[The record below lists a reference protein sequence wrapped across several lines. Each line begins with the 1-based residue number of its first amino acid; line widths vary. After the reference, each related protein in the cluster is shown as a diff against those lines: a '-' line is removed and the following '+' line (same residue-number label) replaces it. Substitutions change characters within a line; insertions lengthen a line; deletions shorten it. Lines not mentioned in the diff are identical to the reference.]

1 MNQISSK
8 IEDEQVLIIQLQKKI
23 KELQVSQTGLFNF
36 LSMYFYQNTFINSFI
51 VFKARIE
58 ELEEELEAERST
70 RAKMEKQRC
79 DSSKELEEL
88 SERLEEAG
96 GATSAQIE
104 MNKKREADF
113 LKLRRD
119 LEEAVLHHEAMTAA
133 LRKKHADSELSEQID
148 SLQRVKQKLEKERSE
163 AKMEADDLTSNLEQ
177 LAKSKVENMIHVA
190 PHSDLI

>member
-1 MNQISSK
+1 MSQSEHIFIRSFF
-8 IEDEQVLIIQLQKKI
+8 VL
-23 KELQVSQTGLFNF
+23 
-36 LSMYFYQNTFINSFI
+36 
-51 VFKARIE
+51 KARIE

-70 RAKMEKQRC
+70 RAKTEKQRG
-79 DSSKELEEL
+79 DASKELEEL
-88 SERLEEAG
+88 SELLEEAG

-119 LEEAVLHHEAMTAA
+119 LEEAILHHEAMTAA
-133 LRKKHADSELSEQID
+133 LRKKHADSVAELSEQID

-177 LAKSKVENMIHVA
+177 LAKSKVENMMHHI
-190 PHSDLI
+190 LI

>member
-1 MNQISSK
+1 M
-8 IEDEQVLIIQLQKKI
+8 
-23 KELQVSQTGLFNF
+23 
-36 LSMYFYQNTFINSFI
+36 
-51 VFKARIE
+51 
-58 ELEEELEAERST
+58 EAERST
-70 RAKMEKQRC
+70 RAKMEKQRS

-119 LEEAVLHHEAMTAA
+119 LEEAILHHETMTAA
-133 LRKKHADSELSEQID
+133 LRKKHADSMAELSEQID

-177 LAKSKVENMIHVA
+177 LAKSKVENMSCCITC
-190 PHSDLI
+190 

>member
-23 KELQVSQTGLFNF
+23 KELQ
-36 LSMYFYQNTFINSFI
+36 
-51 VFKARIE
+51 ARIE

-70 RAKMEKQRC
+70 RAKVEKQRG
-79 DSSKELEEL
+79 DASKELEDL

-104 MNKKREADF
+104 INKKRETDF

-119 LEEAVLHHEAMTAA
+119 LEEAMLHHEAMTSA
-133 LRKKHADSELSEQID
+133 LRKKHADSVAELSEQID

-163 AKMEADDLTSNLEQ
+163 AKMEADDLASNLEQ
-177 LAKSKVENMIHVA
+177 LAKSKVENMSRVA
-190 PHSDLI
+190 SRSTF

>member
-1 MNQISSK
+1 M
-8 IEDEQVLIIQLQKKI
+8 
-23 KELQVSQTGLFNF
+23 
-36 LSMYFYQNTFINSFI
+36 
-51 VFKARIE
+51 FKARIE

-70 RAKMEKQRC
+70 RAKTEKQRG
-79 DSSKELEEL
+79 DASKELEEL
-88 SERLEEAG
+88 SELLEEAG

-119 LEEAVLHHEAMTAA
+119 LEEAILRHEAMTAA
-133 LRKKHADSELSEQID
+133 LRKKHADSVAELSEQID

-177 LAKSKVENMIHVA
+177 LAKSKVENMMHHI
-190 PHSDLI
+190 LI